1 MINNIAHLFLQYKA
15 FIPKD
20 AKLKQECQ
28 KIIYTHTGITIDQ
41 KSIRVQENIF
51 WVSAPSVVRHEIERN
66 KQAIHTAM
74 NTGVGARN
82 QISARSIKFC

>member
-20 AKLKQECQ
+20 VKLKEVCQ
-28 KIIYTHTGITIDQ
+28 KAIIAHTGITIDQ
-41 KSIRVQENIF
+41 KAIRVQENIF
-51 WVSAPSVVRHEIERN
+51 WISAPSVVRHEIERN
-66 KQAIHTAM
+66 KQAIHIAI
-74 NTGVGARN
+74 NSGAQN